1 MKKLLSIL
9 MVLIIAATLSITL
22 TAEEDVFIEIP
33 LTPENLGIGCG
44 LTADQVTWN
53 DVGFTVNDITQIS
66 FLLPEPVPMGETV
79 VVHVI
84 GTCDDNFRMWL
95 MESGAAT
102 SSNQYNMQSWGF
114 YGGEFDEYIELTAT
128 DFDGRGVTE
137 ATEFNFK
144 APTYDTT
151 LTNLTVT
158 YCGIFYGTYDE
169 YEAAA
174 GITEEED
181 EPKTEPATEPA
192 TEPEAEDTQDANTGE
207 DGAGSDTDTEVKD
220 TSKKKGC
227 GSVITANAMLFTTM
241 VAVVGRAL
249 IKKKH

>member
-33 LTPENLGIGCG
+33 LTPENLGQGCG
-44 LTADQVTWN
+44 ITAEQVTWN
-53 DVGFTVNDITQIS
+53 EVGFSANGVTQVS
-66 FLLPEPVPMGETV
+66 FLIPEPVPMSESV
-79 VVHVI
+79 VMHVI
-84 GTCDDNFRMWL
+84 GSCDDNFRMWL
-95 MESGAAT
+95 MESGGAT
-102 SSNQYNMQSWGF
+102 SSNLHNMQNWGF
-114 YGGEFDEYIELTAT
+114 YGGEFDEYFQLTAT

-158 YCGIFYGTYDE
+158 YCGIFYGTLEE

-227 GSVITANAMLFTTM
+227 GSVITANAMLFTTI

>member
-53 DVGFTVNDITQIS
+53 DTGFSANGVTQVS
-66 FLLPEPVPMGETV
+66 FLLPEPVPMGDSV
-79 VVHVI
+79 VIHVI
-84 GTCDDNFRMWL
+84 GSCDDNFRMWL

-102 SSNQYNMQSWGF
+102 SSNQYNMQNWGF
-114 YGGEFDEYIELTAT
+114 YGGEFDEYFELTAT
-128 DFDGRGVTE
+128 DFDGKSVTE

-144 APTYDTT
+144 APSYDST

-174 GITEEED
+174 GITEEVK
-181 EPKTEPATEPA
+181 EPETDPATEPA
-192 TEPEAEDTQDANTGE
+192 TEPNDTTPEESNSGADSDA
-207 DGAGSDTDTEVKD
+207 TDTENAD
-220 TSKKKGC
+220 SNKKGGC
-227 GSVITANAMLFTTM
+227 GSVITANAMLLTT
-241 VAVVGRAL
+241 VVTIFGSAL

>member
-114 YGGEFDEYIELTAT
+114 YGGEFDEYFQLTAT

-158 YCGIFYGTYDE
+158 YCGIFYGTLEE

>member
-53 DVGFTVNDITQIS
+53 DTGFSANGVTQVS
-66 FLLPEPVPMGETV
+66 FLLPEPVPMGDSV
-79 VVHVI
+79 VIHVI
-84 GTCDDNFRMWL
+84 GSCDDNFRMWL

-102 SSNQYNMQSWGF
+102 SSNQYNMQNWGF
-114 YGGEFDEYIELTAT
+114 YGGEFDEYFELTAT

-144 APTYDTT
+144 APTYDST

-174 GITEEED
+174 GITEEVED
-181 EPKTEPATEPA
+181 SETEPAATEPA
-192 TEPEAEDTQDANTGE
+192 TNDNSTPEESNSGADSDA
-207 DGAGSDTDTEVKD
+207 TDTENAD
-220 TSKKKGC
+220 SNKKGGC
-227 GSVITANAMLFTTM
+227 GSVITANAMLLTT
-241 VAVVGRAL
+241 VVTIFGSAL